1 MSARTDL
8 LRVEGLSVSFPLW
21 GGSIEAVKNISM
33 RVRPGRVTAL
43 VGESGS
49 GKSVLGRAIMGI
61 ETDTAQI
68 TGSVFFDDPRTGE
81 KIDLLS
87 LPADGRTMRGIRGNR
102 IGMIFQEPMTSFS
115 PMHTIGNQIEEALR
129 IHSVMTP
136 SERRE
141 RCEEMLSLVGFPEPV
156 RAFDMYPFELS
167 GGMRQRAMIAMALIC
182 KPSLLIADEPTTAL
196 DVTIQAQILKLLR
209 DLQSK
214 LGMAMLLI
222 THDLGVVASMA
233 DEVVVVY
240 RGEVM
245 EQGPVEAIFRRPGH
259 AYTKGLMAAVP
270 DFNMPRDTRLKPLR
284 EIHVE
289 TAGLLG
295 KQARTA
301 PAAADEVILCV
312 RNVSK
317 SFTSK
322 RRGGYGMG
330 KAPTTLAV
338 NDVSFDIRRG
348 ETLGLVGESGC
359 GKTTLSKIL
368 MRGVT
373 ADHGSVTYNGDTGP
387 VDVLNAEG
395 SALTMLRRRIQMV
408 FQDPVSSLS
417 PRMTVRGIVSEPL
430 EIHQRGDGKSRL
442 EAVQRLIR
450 AIGLPESALSRYPH
464 SFSGGQ
470 RQRIGIARALALGP
484 DLLICDE
491 PVSALDVSIQA
502 QILNL
507 MKDLKKD
514 LGLTYLFISH
524 NLAVV
529 DYMADRVAVMYA
541 GRIVEIAPCEIIMR
555 HPVHPYT
562 KKLLAAVPLPN
573 LDSPMDFAA
582 IGQPSA
588 EAKRLWAR
596 QFQSE
601 AENDLTHADLG
612 DGHFVLARR
621 NVDARELRR

>member
-1 MSARTDL
+1 MIERADL
-8 LRVEGLSVSFPLW
+8 LHIDGLSVSFPMW
-21 GGSIEAVKNISM
+21 GGSIDAVKTISM
-33 RVRPGRVTAL
+33 RICPGKVTAL

-49 GKSVLGRAIMGI
+49 GKSVLGRSVMGI
-61 ETDTAQI
+61 EANTARI
-68 TGSVFFDDPRTGE
+68 SGRVLFNDPDTGE
-81 KIDLLS
+81 THDLLS
-87 LPADGRTMRGIRGNR
+87 LPHDGRQIRAIRGNR

-115 PMHTIGNQIEEALR
+115 PMHTVGNQIEEVLR
-129 IHSVMTP
+129 VHTVLSP
-136 SERRE
+136 AQRLE
-141 RCEEMLSLVGFPEPV
+141 RCHEMLGLVGFADPA
-156 RAFDMYPFELS
+156 RAFEMYPFELS

-209 DLQSK
+209 ELQSK

-245 EQGPVEAIFRRPGH
+245 ESGPVEAIFRH
-259 AYTKGLMAAVP
+259 AQHPYTKGLMAAVP
-270 DFNMPRDTRLKPLR
+270 DFDLPRDERLKPLR
-284 EIHVE
+284 EIKVHAEGLVDKARS
-289 TAGLLG
+289 TAALPDVLLS
-295 KQARTA
+295 
-301 PAAADEVILCV
+301 V
-312 RNVSK
+312 RGISK
-317 SFTSK
+317 SFSSK
-322 RRGGYGMG
+322 RGGGFGMR
-330 KAPTTLAV
+330 PPPPTLAV

-373 ADHGSVTYNGDTGP
+373 LDAGQILFNGEGKP
-387 VDVLNAEG
+387 IDVLKADG
-395 SALTMLRRRIQMV
+395 QDLDTLRTRIQMV

-417 PRMTVRGIVSEPL
+417 PRMTVRNIISEPL
-430 EIHQRGDGKSRL
+430 EIHKRGNGQARL
-442 EAVQRLIR
+442 EATLRLVN
-450 AIGLPESALSRYPH
+450 AIGLPENAIGRYPH

-507 MKDLKKD
+507 MKDLKRD

-529 DYMADRVAVMYA
+529 NYMADRVAVMYA
-541 GRIVEIAPCEIIMR
+541 GRIVEIAPCDIIMR
-555 HPVHPYT
+555 QPVHPYT
-562 KKLLAAVPLPN
+562 KKLLAAVPVPN
-573 LDSPMDFAA
+573 LDHPLDFDA

-588 EAKRLWAR
+588 AARKDWAR
-596 QFQSE
+596 QFISE
-601 AENDLTHADLG
+601 DEGADLMHADLG

-621 NVDARELRR
+621 NVDVRELRA

>member
-1 MSARTDL
+1 MNEQTDL
-8 LRVEGLSVSFPLW
+8 LRIEGLSVSFPLW
-21 GGSIEAVKNISM
+21 GGSIHAVKNISM
-33 RVRPGRVTAL
+33 RIRPGKVTAL

-61 ETDTAQI
+61 ETPAARTSGHIFFNDPDTKE
-68 TGSVFFDDPRTGE
+68 R
-81 KIDLLS
+81 IDLLA
-87 LPADGRTMRGIRGNR
+87 LPNEGRKMRSIRGNR

-115 PMHTIGNQIEEALR
+115 PMHTIGNQIEEVLKV
-129 IHSVMTP
+129 HTVLSP
-136 SERRE
+136 KERQE
-141 RCEEMLSLVGFPEPV
+141 RCEEMLSLVGFSNPA
-156 RAFDMYPFELS
+156 RAFNMYPFELS
-167 GGMRQRAMIAMALIC
+167 GGMRQRAMIAMALVC
-182 KPSLLIADEPTTAL
+182 GPSLLIADEPTTAL

-209 DLQSK
+209 ELQSR

-245 EQGPVEAIFRRPGH
+245 EAGPVDAIFRNARHP
-259 AYTKGLMAAVP
+259 YTKGLMAAVP
-270 DFNMPRDTRLKPLR
+270 DFEMPRDARLKPLR
-284 EIHVE
+284 EIEVD
-289 TAGLLG
+289 AVGLVDR
-295 KQARTA
+295 KTH
-301 PAAADEVILCV
+301 ADAKTDVVLSV
-312 RNVSK
+312 RNISK
-317 SFTSK
+317 SFVTK
-322 RRGGYGMG
+322 RGGGFG
-330 KAPTTLAV
+330 LGASPATLAV

-373 ADHGSVTYNGDTGP
+373 ADAGEVLFQSERGP
-387 VDVLNAEG
+387 IDVLNARGED
-395 SALTMLRRRIQMV
+395 LNLLRQRIQMV
-408 FQDPVSSLS
+408 FQDPISSLS
-417 PRMTVRGIVSEPL
+417 PRMTVRNIVSEPL
-430 EIHQRGDGKSRL
+430 EIHQRGDSKARL
-442 EAVQRLIR
+442 DAVKRLIR
-450 AIGLPESALSRYPH
+450 AIGLPENAMGRYPH

-529 DYMADRVAVMYA
+529 NYMADRVAVMYA
-541 GRIVEIAPCEIIMR
+541 GRIVEIAPCDVIMR
-555 HPVHPYT
+555 NPVHPYT
-562 KKLLAAVPLPN
+562 KKLLAAVPTPN
-573 LDSPMDFAA
+573 LDRPLDFAA

-588 EAKRLWAR
+588 EAKKQWAR
-596 QFQSE
+596 QFLE
-601 AENDLTHADLG
+601 DAPGDLAHADLG
-612 DGHFVLARR
+612 EGHLVLARR
-621 NVDARELRR
+621 NVDVRELRP